1 MKGTPDVVKWR
12 AVSMF
17 KMLNSPPEVSMFKI
31 KKIVIII
38 KCRCQ
43 SNHIS
48 NLVINMNVEEE
59 VKVGTEDFNGMT
71 ESQFIRR
78 YKFCEPWNS
87 YGKQLWRAHD
97 FRHKMRTIFQVKCGV
112 DCVTT
117 LRMYQ
122 PSEGYVGM
130 FGLLGKRKALFGHS
144 SVVKKSRTGH
154 QSMSITSDGTE
165 GGDGDGSYEPEG
177 GDGDGSYETE
187 GGDGD
192 GGYETE
198 GGDGDGG
205 GCEITMRPLSA
216 LTAEGPSVHR
226 LDFSAVLACM
236 NDMKTFLSIEG
247 MRDCP
252 FEGVPST
259 SGTGFRLLDGQHR
272 VMAYLTLFGNSLGSA
287 DEARIATTTN
297 RFASGAVLYS
307 DDEDDFY

>member
-1 MKGTPDVVKWR
+1 
-12 AVSMF
+12 
-17 KMLNSPPEVSMFKI
+17 
-31 KKIVIII
+31 
-38 KCRCQ
+38 
-43 SNHIS
+43 
-48 NLVINMNVEEE
+48 MNVEEE
-59 VKVGTEDFNGMT
+59 MKVCTEDFNGMT

-87 YGKQLWRAHD
+87 YGKQLWRAHG
-97 FRHKMRTIFQVKCGV
+97 FRHKMRTLFQLKCGV

-122 PSEGYVGM
+122 PSAGYVGM
-130 FGLLGKRKALFGHS
+130 SGLLGKRKAVFGHL

-154 QSMSITSDGTE
+154 QAMSITSDGTE
-165 GGDGDGSYEPEG
+165 GGDGDVG
-177 GDGDGSYETE
+177 YETE

-205 GCEITMRPLSA
+205 YEADGGDGYGAFETKGDDGGGREITMRPLSSLSA
-216 LTAEGPSVHR
+216 PEGPSR
-226 LDFSAVLACM
+226 LDFGAVFACM
-236 NDMKTFLSIEG
+236 NEMKTFLSIEG

-287 DEARIATTTN
+287 HEVRIATTTN

-307 DDEDDFY
+307 DDGDDFY